1 MLKRA
6 DVGDADERSRVES
19 ASFNRPAAFAEA
31 ADGVRRIPHG
41 QERADGRSEAQQI
54 GEENREAEAKSWLGV
69 RQYVHPR
76 RAPAYLP
83 ESSFERWL
91 IYRNANDTRSHHTE
105 RASRADRYV
114 NHHAPE

>member
-1 MLKRA
+1 MLTKEA
-6 DVGDADERSRVES
+6 ASNPLARS
-19 ASFNRPAAFAEA
+19 AFAEA

-83 ESSFERWL
+83 ESSL
-91 IYRNANDTRSHHTE
+91 SDG
-105 RASRADRYV
+105 
-114 NHHAPE
+114 